1 VLPSFNSFSRSLC
14 PIGLYLEAGA
24 IPAMLL
30 QISEAFDMS
39 SGLQG
44 VLGGIAYLSL
54 GFGSP
59 FAGYL
64 LRNYN
69 HKVVLGYA
77 IGVNNL
83 LTLLWSLTPVG
94 FWYSST
100 LFISIRFL
108 MGLMQCVVCVFLP
121 LWTNEFAPPLE
132 RTKWM
137 GALQVDFDL
146 CVLSFSLFLLIL

>member
-1 VLPSFNSFSRSLC
+1 
-14 PIGLYLEAGA
+14 
-24 IPAMLL
+24 MLI
-30 QISEAFDMS
+30 QISEAFEMS

-69 HKVVLGYA
+69 HKIVLGYA

-83 LTLLWSLTPVG
+83 LTLIWSLTPVG

-100 LFISIRFL
+100 LFILIRFL
-108 MGLMQCVVCVFLP
+108 MGLMQCIVCVFLP
-121 LWTNEFAPPLE
+121 LWTNEFAPPSE

-137 GALQVDFDL
+137 GGLQVRYS
-146 CVLSFSLFLLIL
+146 LSLSVSPTFLSKLSNRQVFPLVSWGDMSLQRL

>member
-1 VLPSFNSFSRSLC
+1 
-14 PIGLYLEAGA
+14 
-24 IPAMLL
+24 MLL

-39 SGLQG
+39 PV

-64 LRNYN
+64 LRNYIN

-108 MGLMQCVVCVFLP
+108 MEMAFTC
-121 LWTNEFAPPLE
+121 
-132 RTKWM
+132 
-137 GALQVDFDL
+137 
-146 CVLSFSLFLLIL
+146 